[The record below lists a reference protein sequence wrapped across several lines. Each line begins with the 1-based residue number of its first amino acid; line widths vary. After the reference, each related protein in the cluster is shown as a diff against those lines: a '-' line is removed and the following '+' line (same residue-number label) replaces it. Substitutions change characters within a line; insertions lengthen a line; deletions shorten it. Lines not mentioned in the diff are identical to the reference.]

1 MNRNLLFCLPL
12 LLLSA
17 CSDDKPKEQELETP
31 PNYGVFKHQMDTLED
46 ARGLEKQ
53 LQQDAK
59 TRDQQLR
66 DMGG

>member
-1 MNRNLLFCLPL
+1 MNRNLLLCLPL
-12 LLLSA
+12 LLLTA
-17 CSDDKPKEQELETP
+17 CSDDKPKEQETP

-46 ARGLEKQ
+46 AKGLEKQ
-53 LQQDAK
+53 LQQDVK